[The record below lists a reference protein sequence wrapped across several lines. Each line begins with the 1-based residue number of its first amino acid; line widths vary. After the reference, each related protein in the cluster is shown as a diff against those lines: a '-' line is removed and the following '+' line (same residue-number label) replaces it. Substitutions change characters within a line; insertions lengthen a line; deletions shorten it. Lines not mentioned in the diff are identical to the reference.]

1 MLVRLPTFHSD
12 TKMEPNLQ
20 TLDGTLVFDSSVD
33 DASPVATL
41 PSGDEKNNEDSASS
55 KLIDRLN
62 WLEIVEQLGLE
73 GLPGELVNSAEMTK
87 FENNNIFLKIST
99 KHQHLNQKTYID
111 QIEKKLDSVF
121 EGAFKVMVNLEGSTS
136 DVNSPTYRKKAI
148 KEENTKKE
156 KDRLLNKS
164 QVKDLQKEFDAKLKD
179 IKFTE
184 EE

>member
-1 MLVRLPTFHSD
+1 MRKKIND
-12 TKMEPNLQ
+12 
-20 TLDGTLVFDSSVD
+20 
-33 DASPVATL
+33 
-41 PSGDEKNNEDSASS
+41 DSASS
-55 KLIDRLN
+55 KLIDRLS

-111 QIEKKLDSVF
+111 QIEKKLNSVF
-121 EGAFKVMVNLEGSTS
+121 EGAFKVMVNLEESTS
-136 DVNSPTYRKKAI
+136 DVNSPTYRKQAI

-164 QVKDLQKEFDAKLKD
+164 QVRDLQKEFDAKLKD
-179 IKFTE
+179 IKLTE